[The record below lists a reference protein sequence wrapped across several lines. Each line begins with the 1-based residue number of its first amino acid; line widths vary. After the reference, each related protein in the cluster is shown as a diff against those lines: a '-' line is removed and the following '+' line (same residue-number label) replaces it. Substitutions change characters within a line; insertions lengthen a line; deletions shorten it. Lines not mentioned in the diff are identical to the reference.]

1 MMESI
6 LEYDLEHR
14 NIKIIEYDDD
24 GGDGDGWSCMPMIF
38 LLPNDHDQ

>member
-14 NIKIIEYDDD
+14 NIKLIEYDDD
-24 GGDGDGWSCMPMIF
+24 DYDDGWSCMTMIF